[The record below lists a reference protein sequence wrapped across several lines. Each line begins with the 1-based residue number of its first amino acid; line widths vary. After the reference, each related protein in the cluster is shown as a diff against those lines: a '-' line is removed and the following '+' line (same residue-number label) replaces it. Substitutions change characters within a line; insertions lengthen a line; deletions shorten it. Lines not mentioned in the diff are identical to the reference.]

1 MEKTKYKMNKSKIK
15 LLTFILLVLV
25 SNLVLAEAYFDISD
39 DNIKIETN
47 FIGKE
52 VIIFGILNDDQDTI
66 LTIKGPEKNAVIQK
80 KERILGFWFNT
91 KQITYNQIPSIFFI
105 ASSNNIED
113 ILPAST
119 IIKEELSFNYLLENK
134 TSQRNF
140 ISDVSLDTWKDNFVR
155 IKKSK
160 NLFKEY
166 NVENIDNKLFQ
177 TRIFFPAKSIPGEYK
192 VNVYQ
197 IEDNL
202 ILNNKEKIITLK
214 KSGIGSQIYNFAH
227 KNAAAYGLFAIIFA
241 VLSGFIAATLFRRS

>member
-1 MEKTKYKMNKSKIK
+1 MNKRKIK
-15 LLTFILLVLV
+15 LTAFILLFLF
-25 SNLVLAEAYFDISD
+25 SNAVVAEAYFDISEN
-39 DNIKIETN
+39 NIKIETN

-52 VIIFGILNDDQDTI
+52 VIIFGILNDDQETI
-66 LTIKGPEKNAVIQK
+66 MTIKGPEKNALIQK

-91 KQITYNQIPSIFFI
+91 KKITYNQIPSIFFI
-105 ASSNNIED
+105 ASSNEIED
-113 ILPAST
+113 ILPTST
-119 IIKEELSFNYLLENK
+119 IIKEELSFDYLLENK

-140 ISDVSLDTWKDNFVR
+140 ISDISLDTWKDNFVR
-155 IKKSK
+155 IKKNK

-166 NVENIDNKLFQ
+166 NIEKIDSKLFQ

-197 IEDNL
+197 IKNNL

-214 KSGIGSQIYNFAH
+214 KSGVGSQIYNFAH

-241 VLSGFIAATLFRRS
+241 VLSGFLAATLFRRS

>member
-1 MEKTKYKMNKSKIK
+1 MNKNKIK
-15 LLTFILLVLV
+15 FATFIIVV
-25 SNLVLAEAYFDISD
+25 FISNIVLAEAYFDISEE
-39 DNIKIETN
+39 NIKIETN

-66 LTIKGPEKNAVIQK
+66 ITIKGPEKNAVIQK

-91 KQITYNQIPSIFFI
+91 KKIIYNDIPSIFFI
-105 ASSNNIED
+105 ASSNDIED
-113 ILPAST
+113 ILPTSS
-119 IIKEELSFNYLLENK
+119 IIKEELSFKYLLENK
-134 TSQRNF
+134 TSKRNF
-140 ISDVSLDTWKDNFVR
+140 ISDISLETWKDNFVR

-166 NVENIDNKLFQ
+166 NIEKIDNKLFQ
-177 TRIFFPAKSIPGEYK
+177 TRVFFPTKSIPGEYK

-197 IEDNL
+197 IKNNL

-227 KNAAAYGLFAIIFA
+227 MNAAAYGLFAIIFA
-241 VLSGFIAATLFRRS
+241 ILSGFLAATLFRRY

>member
-1 MEKTKYKMNKSKIK
+1 MEKIKYKMNKSKIK
-15 LLTFILLVLV
+15 LITFILLILI
-25 SNLVLAEAYFDISD
+25 SNSVLAEAYFDISD

-66 LTIKGPEKNAVIQK
+66 LTIKGPERNAVIQK

-140 ISDVSLDTWKDNFVR
+140 ISDVSLNTWIDNFVR

-166 NVENIDNKLFQ
+166 NVDNIDNKLFQ

-197 IEDNL
+197 IENNL

-227 KNAAAYGLFAIIFA
+227 KNPAAYGLFAIIFA
-241 VLSGFIAATLFRRS
+241 VLSGFLAATLFRRS

>member
-1 MEKTKYKMNKSKIK
+1 MNKKIIK
-15 LLTFILLVLV
+15 LITFILLVLIP
-25 SNLVLAEAYFDISD
+25 NAILAEAYFDISE

-47 FIGKE
+47 FTGKE
-52 VIIFGILNDDQDTI
+52 VIIFGILNDGQETI
-66 LTIKGPEKNAVIQK
+66 MTIKGPQKNAVIQK

-91 KQITYNQIPSIFFI
+91 KQITYNEIPSIFFI
-105 ASSNNIED
+105 ASSKNIED

-140 ISDVSLDTWKDNFVR
+140 ISDVSLDTWKENFVR

-197 IEDNL
+197 IQNNL

-214 KSGIGSQIYNFAH
+214 KSGVGSQIYNFAH
-227 KNAAAYGLFAIIFA
+227 NNAAAYGLFAIIFA
-241 VLSGFIAATLFRRS
+241 IMSGFLAATLFRRS